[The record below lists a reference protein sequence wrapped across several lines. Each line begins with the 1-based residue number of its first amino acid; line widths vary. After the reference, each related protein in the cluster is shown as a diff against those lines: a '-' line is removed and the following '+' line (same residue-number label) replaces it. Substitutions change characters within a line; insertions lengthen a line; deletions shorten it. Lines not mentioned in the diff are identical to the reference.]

1 MPSTKKVVKKV
12 AKTTAKPAVVS
23 VAKKSVA
30 QGAVKKTPTKK
41 TITKKSTQAEPKVT
55 GCACVSTCAPE
66 QAFWV
71 NQGPVVDSI
80 ARLKDALQ
88 SMTEEQFAYHT
99 LREGNDFARW
109 VRECLDDAERAARL
123 ERATT
128 KAAAVKALNGVCC
141 K

>member
-1 MPSTKKVVKKV
+1 MPTTKKVVKKV
-12 AKTTAKPAVVS
+12 PTPTTKSAQATVKVSQAKVAVKKVPAKKT
-23 VAKKSVA
+23 VAKKSVKA
-30 QGAVKKTPTKK
+30 SPKAV
-41 TITKKSTQAEPKVT
+41 
-55 GCACVSTCAPE
+55 GCACVVTCAPG
-66 QAFWV
+66 QAFWI

-88 SMTEEQFAYHT
+88 TMTEEQFAYHT

-128 KAAAVKALNGVCC
+128 KSAAVKALSGVCC

>member
-1 MPSTKKVVKKV
+1 MPITKKATVKKV
-12 AKTTAKPAVVS
+12 TKSATKTVPSAVKVVQGKTTVKKAPTKKT
-23 VAKKSVA
+23 VAKKSA
-30 QGAVKKTPTKK
+30 KT
-41 TITKKSTQAEPKVT
+41 APKA
-55 GCACVSTCAPE
+55 GSCACVVTCPPE
-66 QAFWV
+66 QAFWI

-80 ARLKDALQ
+80 ARLKEALLT
-88 SMTEEQFAYHT
+88 MTEEQFAYHT

-128 KAAAVKALNGVCC
+128 KAAAVKALTGVCC